1 MAKEN
6 AEEKMEDIQPDDEA
20 SANGDSATSENG
32 AAEGQDGEVLVS
44 VTYEEY
50 DQMQADLE
58 GAQARASENLDR
70 YQRALADYSNLKR
83 RVEKERAE
91 MHHNATGNVIKP
103 FLEVLDD
110 VEIALSNR
118 PDQGSGKAW
127 ADGIEHVHRKLLSK
141 LDAQGVELINT
152 PGDEFDPFYHE
163 AIGQDESGEFESGT
177 VAHILKPGYRIGE
190 RVLRPALVRV
200 AA

>member
-1 MAKEN
+1 M
-6 AEEKMEDIQPDDEA
+6 AEENIEDIPAEGDVADESEA
-20 SANGDSATSENG
+20 AASENG
-32 AAEGQDGEVLVS
+32 AADGSDGDVMVS

-50 DQMQADLE
+50 DQMQADLDT
-58 GAQARASENLDR
+58 AQAQASEHLDR

-83 RVEKERAE
+83 RVEKERVE
-91 MHHNATGNVIKP
+91 MRHNATGNVIKP

-110 VEIALSNR
+110 VEIALANR
-118 PDQGSGKAW
+118 PDDGSGKAW

-141 LDAQGVELINT
+141 LESQGVELISAA
-152 PGDEFDPFYHE
+152 GEDFDPYYHE
-163 AIGQDESGEFESGT
+163 AIGQDDSGEFKSGQ
-177 VAHILKPGYRIGE
+177 VAQVIKPGYMIGE